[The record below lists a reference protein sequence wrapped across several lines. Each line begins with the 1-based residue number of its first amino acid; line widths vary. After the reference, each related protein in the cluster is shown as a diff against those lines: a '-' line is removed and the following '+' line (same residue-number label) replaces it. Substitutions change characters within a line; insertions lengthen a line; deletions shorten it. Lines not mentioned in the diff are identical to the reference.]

1 MRPARIAIYTLTR
14 ERLEYTQRSFALLKQ
29 MAGVEYDHYVVDN
42 GSKDGTREWLMENA
56 EQFKHLTLF
65 SENKGISQ
73 GSNSA
78 LYAIFAEEEI
88 TMRRYDLIIKM
99 DNDCEVATV
108 GLLSKICH
116 LYEALGEEWDKYVL
130 SPRVEGINSQPSR
143 IKELPNEIGQTAIIG
158 GLFHIVPGSVYHRY
172 GSYPLDVPKA
182 KGQDDD
188 FCAWVNKQGMVVG
201 YIENLLVKHM
211 DTTDGQCQKFPEYF
225 KRKWDEEK
233 L

>member
-29 MAGVEYDHYVVDN
+29 MAGAPYDHFVVDN

-56 EQFKHLTLF
+56 GDFQQLTIF

-78 LYAIFAEEEI
+78 LYAISAAEEW
-88 TMRRYDLIIKM
+88 RGSKYDLIIKM
-99 DNDCEVATV
+99 DNDCEIATM
-108 GLLSKICH
+108 GIIDKICH
-116 LYEALGEEWDKYVL
+116 LYEALGSEWDKYVL

-143 IKELPNEIGQTAIIG
+143 IAELPNGIGQTAIVG
-158 GLFHIVPGSVYHRY
+158 GLFHIVPRSVYERY
-172 GSYPLDVPKA
+172 GSYPLNVPKA

-188 FCAWVNKQGMVVG
+188 FCAWANREGMIVG

-225 KRKWDEEK
+225 QRKWDEEK

>member
-1 MRPARIAIYTLTR
+1 MRPAKIAIYTLTR
-14 ERLEYTQRSFALLKQ
+14 ERLEYTQRSFALLKEN
-29 MAGVEYDHYVVDN
+29 AGVPYDHYVIDN

-88 TMRRYDLIIKM
+88 TGRKYDLIIKM
-99 DNDCEVATV
+99 DNDCEVATN
-108 GLLSKICH
+108 SIIREICH
-116 LYEALGEEWDKYVL
+116 LYEALGEEWEKYVL

-143 IKELPNEIGQTAIIG
+143 IRELPNQIGQTAIIG
-158 GLFHIVPGSVYHRY
+158 GLFHIVPRSVYKRY
-172 GSYPLDVPKA
+172 GSYPLNVPKA

-188 FCAWVNKQGMVVG
+188 FCAWANQQGLIVG
-201 YIENLLVKHM
+201 YIENMLVRHM